1 MADPKDEAILKV
13 QISDIEKPEN
23 SELDESQL
31 DKVSGGG
38 NNYGYDPGD
47 GS

>member
-1 MADPKDEAILKV
+1 MADPKDELIHKV
-13 QISDIEKPEN
+13 QIQDIEKPEN
-23 SELDESQL
+23 NELDDSQL

-38 NNYGYDPGD
+38 SYGYDPGN